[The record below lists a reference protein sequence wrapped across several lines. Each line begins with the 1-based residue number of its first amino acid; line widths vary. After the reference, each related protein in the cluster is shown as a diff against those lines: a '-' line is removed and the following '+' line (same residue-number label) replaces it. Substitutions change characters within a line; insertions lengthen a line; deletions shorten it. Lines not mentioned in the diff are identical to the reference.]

1 MCAQYVDDIGIAANE
16 VDQLLLNLRAVFECL
31 RQAGLKLTMSKCHF
45 GATEVDFLGRTITAE
60 GITPQKV
67 KIAKFLSTVKF
78 PKSKKALQRYI
89 GFLNYYRNYI
99 PRLSERLTP
108 FFKLLKT
115 DEKIVLSPELLDNFK
130 ELNQALQRCT
140 DLSLK
145 QPKANKQYVLMT
157 DASFAA
163 AGYAIM
169 IEDDPQQKLTS
180 TRKTYAPVAFG
191 SKTFSPTQLKMSIYA
206 KEFLAIYYAFSEFG
220 YILWEADLPT
230 IILTDNQSVTRFF
243 KTKLIPPPLWNAC
256 DFVLQFKF
264 TIAHIAG
271 KTNTAADFLSR
282 LEYLPKEKIQLKI
295 RDDVII
301 TPLEVTIQNSGAS
314 DEEQVFYES
323 ADDVTEDQLWQR
335 KKEAREAAK
344 EVPAQITLNEMTSLT
359 SIGTSQRCATMI
371 DNHSTQVPT
380 FDNTSTM
387 QMEQMRDPCLRNI
400 NLKLSNQPFDTSILE
415 NDTRWTRYKR
425 NLTRITIQ
433 NGLLVRAYYENT
445 GKVTH
450 HQILL
455 PDQLMTPLLESLHGQ
470 AHKHPG
476 ITKMIQEFRQKY
488 YYPGSSKIIKKW
500 VETCEDCVKNKRIP
514 TQQIRPEMLNA
525 PEFDLGPEDAL
536 QIDVVPHLP
545 PSGGYENIITAM
557 DVFSRYLF
565 AYPVTNAN
573 AIAIAKVIID
583 IMTRHAYLP
592 TRIITDLGSVFVSQ
606 IVSEVTHILGIKLKH
621 ATVKHAQTIG
631 ILERTHASLKTALKL
646 ATGQFRNQWHKYLP
660 LAILNYNTTY
670 HTSLGCEP
678 TRVFHGR
685 IPYNILDHKFGV
697 NHNPSL
703 PINTDFAEELL
714 RRQELLFEKTQ
725 KNIMQSYLK
734 YKAYYDKKAGA
745 NPLIIGDYCYVLQ
758 PKADTQSTKIPFR
771 DFQWVGPYIV
781 IKVLEN
787 NNYIVRRLHSNKSQI
802 LHRIRIRKFTP
813 REPIIEKEQE
823 ENLESDDSVEIQQ
836 DDLYAIAW
844 ASDFGDHVFESKRNQ
859 IQDDEAIQI
868 IPEPIKE
875 NQNDL
880 PTDNSSPENPQ
891 IFLQREKTYLPACL
905 MMKKGIITYDLVLI
919 PTTLINIAKGKR

>member
-1 MCAQYVDDIGIAANE
+1 
-16 VDQLLLNLRAVFECL
+16 
-31 RQAGLKLTMSKCHF
+31 
-45 GATEVDFLGRTITAE
+45 
-60 GITPQKV
+60 
-67 KIAKFLSTVKF
+67 
-78 PKSKKALQRYI
+78 
-89 GFLNYYRNYI
+89 
-99 PRLSERLTP
+99 
-108 FFKLLKT
+108 
-115 DEKIVLSPELLDNFK
+115 
-130 ELNQALQRCT
+130 
-140 DLSLK
+140 
-145 QPKANKQYVLMT
+145 
-157 DASFAA
+157 
-163 AGYAIM
+163 
-169 IEDDPQQKLTS
+169 
-180 TRKTYAPVAFG
+180 
-191 SKTFSPTQLKMSIYA
+191 
-206 KEFLAIYYAFSEFG
+206 
-220 YILWEADLPT
+220 
-230 IILTDNQSVTRFF
+230 
-243 KTKLIPPPLWNAC
+243 
-256 DFVLQFKF
+256 
-264 TIAHIAG
+264 
-271 KTNTAADFLSR
+271 
-282 LEYLPKEKIQLKI
+282 
-295 RDDVII
+295 
-301 TPLEVTIQNSGAS
+301 
-314 DEEQVFYES
+314 
-323 ADDVTEDQLWQR
+323 
-335 KKEAREAAK
+335 
-344 EVPAQITLNEMTSLT
+344 
-359 SIGTSQRCATMI
+359 
-371 DNHSTQVPT
+371 
-380 FDNTSTM
+380 
-387 QMEQMRDPCLRNI
+387 
-400 NLKLSNQPFDTSILE
+400 
-415 NDTRWTRYKR
+415 
-425 NLTRITIQ
+425 
-433 NGLLVRAYYENT
+433 
-445 GKVTH
+445 
-450 HQILL
+450 
-455 PDQLMTPLLESLHGQ
+455 
-470 AHKHPG
+470 
-476 ITKMIQEFRQKY
+476 MIQEFRQKY

-844 ASDFGDHVFESKRNQ
+844 ASDFGDHVFDNKRNQ
-859 IQDDEAIQI
+859 IQDDEVIQI

-880 PTDNSSPENPQ
+880 PTENPSLENSQ
-891 IFLQREKTYLPACL
+891 NFPTEGEDIPASMSDDEKGNYNLRPSTHPYYSD
-905 MMKKGIITYDLVLI
+905 KY
-919 PTTLINIAKGKR
+919 R